1 MKATLPF
8 AILFPVF
15 AWAQSVVGMLPYD
28 LEREQPLEGFLDVPA
43 LLRGMSN
50 ITHRAVLG
58 AGSGSLL
65 PPGTEQ
71 AKWDGRM
78 RQAQGLM
85 SSNRFEA
92 AISVFSEYLQEYPSN
107 LLVRVAM
114 ADCLYSTGEFAAAEA
129 QYLRVLEQDAG
140 NFLATNNLAWLYST
154 ATDPRYRRGNRAVEL
169 AKASVVRAP
178 NNFHVWS
185 TLSESLYISGRYK
198 EAMEAASEALV
209 RAQRQKA
216 RDLLIATYLN
226 QVEKC
231 RAAWLATSI
240 LE

>member
-1 MKATLPF
+1 MILLGLLPC
-8 AILFPVF
+8 LV
-15 AWAQSVVGMLPYD
+15 WAQSIVGMLPYD
-28 LEREQPLEGFLDVPA
+28 LEREQPLAGFLDVPS

-50 ITHRAVLG
+50 LTHRAELG
-58 AGSGSLL
+58 AGSGSLI
-65 PPGTEQ
+65 PPGPEQ
-71 AKWDGRM
+71 ARWSPHM
-78 RQAQGLM
+78 RQAQGWM

-92 AISVFSEYLQEYPSN
+92 AVDVFSAYLQEYPSN
-107 LLVRVAM
+107 VLVRVAM
-114 ADCLYSTGEFAAAEA
+114 ADCLYSLGDFAAAEA
-129 QYLRVLEQDAG
+129 NYLRVLEQDPG

-154 ATDPRYRRGNRAVEL
+154 ATDPKYRKGDRAVAL
-169 AKASVVRAP
+169 AKSSVVRAP

-185 TLSESLYISGRYK
+185 TLSESLYVSGRYK

-209 RAQRQKA
+209 RAQRQMA